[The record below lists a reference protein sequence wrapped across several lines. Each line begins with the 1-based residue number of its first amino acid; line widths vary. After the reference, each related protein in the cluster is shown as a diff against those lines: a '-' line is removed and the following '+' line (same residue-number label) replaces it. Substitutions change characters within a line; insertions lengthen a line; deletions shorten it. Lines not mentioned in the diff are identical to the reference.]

1 GVTGLAVTKLDVLTG
16 IDSIPVC
23 TAYRLG
29 GETLTRIH
37 PELFDDP
44 ALTPIYT
51 SWPGWSQDVSGILTR
66 AELPEGARGYLDRL
80 ESALEVPIV
89 LVSTGSDR
97 DATIFA
103 RNPWA

>member
-1 GVTGLAVTKLDVLTG
+1 MAGRERRICSTSSSKRTEAN
-16 IDSIPVC
+16 SPV
-23 TAYRLG
+23 
-29 GETLTRIH
+29 
-37 PELFDDP
+37 FVDDP